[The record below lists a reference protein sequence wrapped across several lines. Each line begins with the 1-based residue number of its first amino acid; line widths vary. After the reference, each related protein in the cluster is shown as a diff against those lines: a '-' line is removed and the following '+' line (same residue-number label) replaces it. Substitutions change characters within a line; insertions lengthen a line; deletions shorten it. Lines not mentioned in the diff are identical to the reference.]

1 VTLFPDDLTAIFGK
15 TESVTVYATADTHT
29 ITTIPLASGTVG
41 RFRGLLFNDG
51 GTLRMV
57 AREVEDGVPGS

>member
-1 VTLFPDDLTAIFGK
+1 
-15 TESVTVYATADTHT
+15 VYATADTRT
-29 ITTIPLASGTVG
+29 ITTTPLASGTVG
-41 RFRGLLFNDG
+41 RFRGLLFDDG